1 MRVNILD
8 TRISLSK
15 LFSIPTHLVVL
26 LLTLLFLYL
35 LIISVANDVES
46 YLYIWEESQ
55 SMGLF
60 EMFRFYRMEFGSL
73 FIIWGLSKYFSG
85 ISMIFLAGAIGMI
98 AKYWIFISYVHRG
111 FLAYILYVLTFAH
124 ILDAS
129 QLRASLALCFL
140 LYALLSGPKSKYTY
154 LWLASFAM
162 FFHYSGVIILALY
175 FTRAPI
181 LLGFL
186 ICIISLGFGWIILSS
201 PYLSFATVWLSTAT
215 DSVSFINSFWMMQLL
230 ILIICVLSW
239 SKLSE
244 GQTRGAV
251 LNMAGVILYVVF
263 YDNPIVAHRLREL
276 SQLGILAILFLG
288 PERLTP
294 LKFGVAAC
302 FAYIVSYNL
311 FLVFSE
317 MMTIK

>member
-129 QLRASLALCFL
+129 QLRA
-140 LYALLSGPKSKYTY
+140 
-154 LWLASFAM
+154 
-162 FFHYSGVIILALY
+162 
-175 FTRAPI
+175 
-181 LLGFL
+181 
-186 ICIISLGFGWIILSS
+186 
-201 PYLSFATVWLSTAT
+201 
-215 DSVSFINSFWMMQLL
+215 
-230 ILIICVLSW
+230 
-239 SKLSE
+239 
-244 GQTRGAV
+244 
-251 LNMAGVILYVVF
+251 LNI
-263 YDNPIVAHRLREL
+263 
-276 SQLGILAILFLG
+276 
-288 PERLTP
+288 
-294 LKFGVAAC
+294 
-302 FAYIVSYNL
+302 
-311 FLVFSE
+311 
-317 MMTIK
+317 